1 MRRPGK
7 KRSSP
12 EQPNLCISENPEQPE
27 SSRSKRVGKS
37 KQLGSGKKKVDVQG
51 KNKVKASYPQRN
63 KGGGKRQAGIK
74 AGNNDQKI
82 KLEASKLRLEVLEL
96 RRQYGDLEKANED
109 LAKENEGLNSNV
121 TALEEL
127 IEQVEGQKNFMEN
140 SAMHVDSPKGK
151 NDALVPHTRPKRLV
165 ITRVTRTS
173 QTELLESEINQI
185 QVKLWEIRDNN
196 AQLKRDNEGL
206 RSKLT
211 DLCRRLRCLPPFQKI
226 EIKSP
231 CNEELAANNHGTAGE
246 GTNPHVTSTGCPTS
260 STSSSGFMSHIRGLL
275 GQVGTALVEQLVLA
289 LFKHMEDFVASYIAQ
304 ETEREFKAVDA
315 KEDAPT

>member
-12 EQPNLCISENPEQPE
+12 EQPKLCISENPEQPE

-74 AGNNDQKI
+74 AVNNDRKI
-82 KLEASKLRLEVLEL
+82 QLEVSKLRREVLEL

-121 TALEEL
+121 TAMEEL

-140 SAMHVDSPKGK
+140 SPMHVDSPKGK
-151 NDALVPHTRPKRLV
+151 IDALVPLTCPKEGLATIKL
-165 ITRVTRTS
+165 ITQGTGP
-173 QTELLESEINQI
+173 SEAEVLRAEIKQI
-185 QVKLWEIRDNN
+185 WVKLREIRANN
-196 AQLKRDNEGL
+196 KQLKGDKERLN
-206 RSKLT
+206 SKL
-211 DLCRRLRCLPPFQKI
+211 KI
-226 EIKSP
+226 EIKIP
-231 CNEELAANNHGTAGE
+231 CNEELAANNHVIGGE
-246 GTNPHVTSTGCPTS
+246 RTNPHVTSTGCPTS
-260 STSSSGFMSHIRGLL
+260 STSSSGFMSHIHSLL
-275 GQVGTALVEQLVLA
+275 GQVGTALVDQLALALVEQLVLA
-289 LFKHMEDFVASYIAQ
+289 LFKHMEDFVASFTAQ